1 MPHNVLITG
10 GSGYLGGT
18 LLARLGA
25 ANLPPYGKLYAS
37 ARTTEQ
43 ADSLRQYGA
52 EPLSFNLKDETEI
65 WNSVVE
71 NEITVV
77 YYMIDAISAGPPTFF
92 IKALAEVRKRTGQ
105 TVHFLH
111 TTGAKLFSSHAG
123 APTDRPLLD
132 TDPKLYDI
140 QKSQRSKLALI
151 EEAVKNSCAVIEQAE
166 QYDVRSYIFVPCIVY
181 GRSEGFGEPIAT
193 LRQIVNIVQAAKAL
207 KRVYRVDS
215 DRPTWP
221 VCHVADNAGVY
232 IELLRKILADGNP
245 SHGKNGY
252 YLASS
257 GSIAW
262 DDLYSAVGVALAKR
276 GVVNNVEVETA
287 NDEILAEMGAALGRP
302 SEFVPLQIGG
312 RCLFTARRAE
322 EELGWKPTYQPEHIL
337 ETVDE
342 EVERILRHLTD

>member
-111 TTGAKLFSSHAG
+111 VS
-123 APTDRPLLD
+123 
-132 TDPKLYDI
+132 
-140 QKSQRSKLALI
+140 
-151 EEAVKNSCAVIEQAE
+151 
-166 QYDVRSYIFVPCIVY
+166 
-181 GRSEGFGEPIAT
+181 
-193 LRQIVNIVQAAKAL
+193 
-207 KRVYRVDS
+207 
-215 DRPTWP
+215 
-221 VCHVADNAGVY
+221 
-232 IELLRKILADGNP
+232 
-245 SHGKNGY
+245 
-252 YLASS
+252 
-257 GSIAW
+257 
-262 DDLYSAVGVALAKR
+262 
-276 GVVNNVEVETA
+276 
-287 NDEILAEMGAALGRP
+287 
-302 SEFVPLQIGG
+302 
-312 RCLFTARRAE
+312 
-322 EELGWKPTYQPEHIL
+322 
-337 ETVDE
+337 
-342 EVERILRHLTD
+342 